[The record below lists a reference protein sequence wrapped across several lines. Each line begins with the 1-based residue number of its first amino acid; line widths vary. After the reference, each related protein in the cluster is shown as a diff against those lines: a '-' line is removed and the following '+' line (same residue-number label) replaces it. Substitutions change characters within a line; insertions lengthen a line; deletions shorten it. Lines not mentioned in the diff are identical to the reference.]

1 MTKKDI
7 LKALDNAS
15 YISIISASM
24 LVLIF
29 EFTAVLFLLK
39 LSIIL
44 FGASFLMLCVLCG
57 LKLYLMRKEIKENDE
72 LLVDKAKESKPW
84 IIVRLVL
91 SAILFVLMVVFFC
104 LY

>member
-44 FGASFLMLCVLCG
+44 FGASFLMLGVLCG
-57 LKLYLMRKEIKENDE
+57 LKLYLMKNEIKENDE
-72 LLVDKAKESKPW
+72 LLVDKTKESKPW
-84 IIVRLVL
+84 IIVRLIL